1 MIPMPSI
8 ASGGGAITPDL
19 STSATSGDV
28 YSTTNSKQ
36 GGLTINKGL
45 PSWAMGAG
53 IVGAVFLA
61 GSVLWKK

>member
-1 MIPMPSI
+1 MIPGIS
-8 ASGGGAITPDL
+8 SGGGAITPDL

-45 PSWAMGAG
+45 PPWALGTG
-53 IVGAVFLA
+53 IVGAIVLT
-61 GSVLWKK
+61 GVVLWKK